1 MQIQSVS
8 PASLR
13 VNLEANKDKR
23 KAEIYDAAMVLLR
36 AQHDLG
42 IITIS
47 LATITDLSE
56 LCRKIELGEKI
67 SRSPLLD
74 F

>member
-1 MQIQSVS
+1 MQVQSVS
-8 PASLR
+8 PANFR
-13 VNLEANKDKR
+13 VNLEANKNKR
-23 KAEIYDAAMVLLR
+23 KAEIHDAAMLLLR

-42 IITIS
+42 IITLS
-47 LATITDLSE
+47 LAAVTDLSE

-67 SRSPLLD
+67 SGSPLLD

>member
-1 MQIQSVS
+1 MQVQSVS
-8 PASLR
+8 PANFR
-13 VNLEANKDKR
+13 VNFEANKDKH
-23 KAEIYDAAMVLLR
+23 KAEIYDAAMLLLR

-42 IITIS
+42 IITLS
-47 LATITDLSE
+47 LATVTDLSE

-67 SRSPLLD
+67 SGSPLLD

>member
-1 MQIQSVS
+1 MQAQSVS
-8 PASLR
+8 PANFR

-23 KAEIYDAAMVLLR
+23 KAGIYDAAMLLLR

-42 IITIS
+42 ITALS
-47 LATITDLSE
+47 LTAVTDLSE

-67 SRSPLLD
+67 SGSPLLD

>member
-1 MQIQSVS
+1 MQVQSIS
-8 PASLR
+8 PANFL

-36 AQHDLG
+36 AQHDLALTG
-42 IITIS
+42 IS
-47 LATITDLSE
+47 LTTITNLSE

-67 SRSPLLD
+67 SGSPLLD

>member
-8 PASLR
+8 PANLR
-13 VNLEANKDKR
+13 VNLEANKDKH
-23 KAEIYDAAMVLLR
+23 KAAIYDAAMVLLR

-42 IITIS
+42 ITTIS
-47 LATITDLSE
+47 LTTITDLSE

-67 SRSPLLD
+67 SGSPLLD

>member
-1 MQIQSVS
+1 MQTQSVS
-8 PASLR
+8 PANFR

-23 KAEIYDAAMVLLR
+23 KAEIYDAAMLLLR

-42 IITIS
+42 ITTIS
-47 LATITDLSE
+47 LATVTDLSE
-56 LCRKIELGEKI
+56 LCRIIGLGEKI
-67 SRSPLLD
+67 SGSPLLD

>member
-1 MQIQSVS
+1 MQVQSVS
-8 PASLR
+8 PANFR

-23 KAEIYDAAMVLLR
+23 RAEIYDAAMVLLR

-42 IITIS
+42 ITTLG
-47 LATITDLSE
+47 LAVVTDLSE
-56 LCRKIELGEKI
+56 LCRKIELGQKV
-67 SRSPLLD
+67 SGSPLLD